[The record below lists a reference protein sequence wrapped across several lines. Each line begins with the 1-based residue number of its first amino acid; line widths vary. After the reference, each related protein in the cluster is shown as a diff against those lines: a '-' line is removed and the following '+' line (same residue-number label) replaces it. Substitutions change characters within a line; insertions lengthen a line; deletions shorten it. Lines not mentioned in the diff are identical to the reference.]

1 MVRPSEGKKAIVV
14 VCLERERDPRRQG
27 GQGQATERG
36 KGEREGE
43 LTVAVP
49 LLRAYSL

>member
-1 MVRPSEGKKAIVV
+1 MV
-14 VCLERERDPRRQG
+14 VCLEREREIQG
-27 GQGQATERG
+27 GKADRDRQLSEG
-36 KGEREGE
+36 KGEREGM

>member
-1 MVRPSEGKKAIVV
+1 MK
-14 VCLERERDPRRQG
+14 ERKLQWLYAWKERDLRRQG

>member
-1 MVRPSEGKKAIVV
+1 MYAWK
-14 VCLERERDPRRQG
+14 EREIQG
-27 GQGQATERG
+27 GKADRDRQLSEG
-36 KGEREGE
+36 KGEREGT